1 MLNFNFKENHI
12 LEDDFVKLSPLKI
25 EHVENLIEIANETD
39 IWKYSFVKGNGIENL
54 TKYIQ
59 STIDNR
65 KLEKEYPFVVYDKIK
80 NQFAGSTRYCEIV
93 PSLKAIRLGYTW
105 YGKQFRGTGLNKH
118 CKYLLFEFAFEK
130 MGTERIGLG
139 AYIENNISIKA
150 MESVGCQKEGI
161 LRGIFPATNGIGRT
175 DGVLMSILKDDWNE
189 KVKSELK
196 NKLNKKPTHNNGYK

>member
-1 MLNFNFKENHI
+1 MLNFNFKSNYV

-25 EHVENLIEIANETD
+25 EHIENLIEIANEND

-65 KLEKEYPFVVYDKIK
+65 NAEKEYPFIVFDKIK
-80 NQFAGSTRYCEIV
+80 NQVAGSTRYCEIV

-105 YGKQFRGTGLNKH
+105 YGKEFRGTGLNKH

-130 MGTERIGLG
+130 MGVERIGLG
-139 AYIENNISIKA
+139 AYIENERSIKA
-150 MESVGCQKEGI
+150 MKSVGCQKEGF
-161 LRGIFPATNGIGRT
+161 LRGIFPAINGIGRT
-175 DGVLMSILKDDWNE
+175 NGILMSILKNEWNE

-196 NKLNKKPTHNNGYK
+196 NKLTKKPAF

>member
-1 MLNFNFKENHI
+1 MLNFNFKKNYI

-25 EHVENLIEIANETD
+25 EHVENLLEIANEID
-39 IWKYSFVKGNGIENL
+39 IWKYSFVKGDGVENL

-65 KLEKEYPFVVYDKIK
+65 KEEKEYPFVVYDKIK
-80 NQFAGSTRYCEIV
+80 NQYAGSTRYCEIV

-105 YGKQFRGTGLNKH
+105 YGKEFRGTGLNKH

-130 MGTERIGLG
+130 MGAERIGLG
-139 AYIENNISIKA
+139 AYIENEISIAA
-150 MESVGCQKEGI
+150 MQSVGCQKEGI

-175 DGVLMSILKDDWNE
+175 DGILLSILKNEWNE
-189 KVKSELK
+189 NIKSELK
-196 NKLNKKPTHNNGYK
+196 NKLNKKPTQQTV

>member
-1 MLNFNFKENHI
+1 MLNFDFKENYI

-39 IWKYSFVKGNGIENL
+39 IWKYSFAKGNGIENL

-65 KLEKEYPFVVYDKIK
+65 KTEKDYPFVVFDKIK

-93 PSLKAIRLGYTW
+93 PSLKVIRLGYTW
-105 YGKQFRGTGLNKH
+105 YGKEFRGTGLNKH

-130 MGTERIGLG
+130 MGAERIGLG
-139 AYIENNISIKA
+139 AYIENDISIKA
-150 MESVGCQKEGI
+150 MESVGCKKEGI

-175 DGVLMSILKDDWNE
+175 DGILLSILKNE
-189 KVKSELK
+189 WDENVKSELK
-196 NKLNKKPTHNNGYK
+196 NKLNKKPTHNTV

>member
-1 MLNFNFKENHI
+1 MLNFDFKENYI

-65 KLEKEYPFVVYDKIK
+65 KAGKDYPFVVFDKIK
-80 NQFAGSTRYCEIV
+80 NEFAGSTRYCEIV
-93 PSLKAIRLGYTW
+93 PSLNAIRLGYTW
-105 YGKQFRGTGLNKH
+105 YGKEFRATGLNKH

-130 MGTERIGLG
+130 MGAERIGLG
-139 AYIENNISIKA
+139 AYIENERSIRA

-175 DGVLMSILKDDWNE
+175 DGILMSILRNEWND
-189 KVKSELK
+189 KVKSELI
-196 NKLNKKPTHNNGYK
+196 NKLNKKPTNNNI